1 MVAVVQIFK
10 VAEDASDECKK
21 YAESHM
27 SEIVK
32 AANDAIASS
41 TRESEVNSLTDPA
54 FFKLR
59 KEPIEHVHKS
69 LMEQWDTIK
78 GGDKAFFV
86 FISSL
91 KNGIKTVKRKRV
103 EPVAPS
109 PKAPAAAPGA
119 AAGATAVKKRRT
131 VKQLAATEVE
141 AVFDRVTARSTLTIA
156 NLCGLVGRLQSEL
169 AETKKELVEARV
181 VRCRRELYYT
191 KFMFS
196 TCL

>member
-1 MVAVVQIFK
+1 MRHFDTRREHVKGVQIFK
-10 VAEDASDECKK
+10 VADDASEQCKK

-103 EPVAPS
+103 EPVVASVKAP
-109 PKAPAAAPGA
+109 PAAAGAPAAA
-119 AAGATAVKKRRT
+119 KKRRA
-131 VKQLAATEVE
+131 VKQLAASEVE
-141 AVFDRVTARSTLTIA
+141 AVFDRVTSRSTLTIA

-169 AETKKELVEARV
+169 AEAKKELVEARGD
-181 VRCRRELYYT
+181 
-191 KFMFS
+191 MS
-196 TCL
+196 T